1 MLVSG
6 FRHPFLGRYKVGF
19 NKDGKIVGVETN
31 LYANA
36 GENYVMRYQ
45 IRKFSIKIR
54 ITPAELGNC
63 SYRPRR

>member
-36 GENYVMRYQ
+36 GENYVLD
-45 IRKFSIKIR
+45 ISK
-54 ITPAELGNC
+54 
-63 SYRPRR
+63 